1 MYKETEINYS
11 LIIILLVISAFIIF
25 SPELAD
31 LKIIILSINLLV
43 TLLFFSLT
51 IVIDEQKLRWYF
63 GFGIISKDVE
73 LSQIVETSAYKTK
86 WYQGIGIR
94 MLSDGWLYNASVGQA
109 IKITLADR
117 KNIYLGC
124 KNVDALQQALKV
136 KV

>member
-1 MYKETEINYS
+1 MYKQTEINYS
-11 LIIILLVISAFIIF
+11 LIIILLVISTFIIF

>member
-1 MYKETEINYS
+1 MYKEKEINYS

>member
-1 MYKETEINYS
+1 MYKQTELNYS

-25 SPELAD
+25 SPELAG

-51 IVIDEQKLRWYF
+51 IVIDEQTLRWYF

-73 LSQIVETSAYKTK
+73 LSQIAETSAYKTK

-94 MLSDGWLYNASVGQA
+94 MLNDGWLYNASVGQA
-109 IKITLADR
+109 VKITLTDG

-124 KNVDALQQALKV
+124 KDAGALQQALKV
-136 KV
+136 NV

>member
-1 MYKETEINYS
+1 MYKQTELNYS
-11 LIIILLVISAFIIF
+11 LIIILLVISAFIIL
-25 SPELAD
+25 SPELAG

-51 IVIDEQKLRWYF
+51 IVIDKQKLRWYF

-73 LSQIVETSAYKTK
+73 LSQIVQTSVYKTK

-94 MLSDGWLYNASVGQA
+94 MLNDGCLYNASVGQA
-109 IKITLADR
+109 VKITLTDG

-124 KNVDALQQALKV
+124 KDAGALQQALKV

>member
-73 LSQIVETSAYKTK
+73 LSQIAETSAYKTK

>member
-1 MYKETEINYS
+1 MYKQTEINYS

-73 LSQIVETSAYKTK
+73 LSQIAETSAYKTK

-94 MLSDGWLYNASVGQA
+94 MLNDGWLYNASVGQA
-109 IKITLADR
+109 IKITLTDG

-124 KNVDALQQALKV
+124 KDADALQQALKV

>member
-1 MYKETEINYS
+1 MFKQTELNYS

-25 SPELAD
+25 SPELAG

-43 TLLFFSLT
+43 ALLFFSLT

-73 LSQIVETSAYKTK
+73 LSQIAETSAYKTK
-86 WYQGIGIR
+86 WYQGIGVH

-109 IKITLADR
+109 VKITLADG

-124 KNVDALQQALKV
+124 KDAGALQQALKV

>member
-1 MYKETEINYS
+1 MYKKTEINYS

>member
-1 MYKETEINYS
+1 M
-11 LIIILLVISAFIIF
+11 
-25 SPELAD
+25 
-31 LKIIILSINLLV
+31 
-43 TLLFFSLT
+43 FFSLT

-73 LSQIVETSAYKTK
+73 LSQIAQTSAYKTK

-109 IKITLADR
+109 VKITLADG

-124 KNVDALQQALKV
+124 KDAGALQQALKV

>member
-1 MYKETEINYS
+1 MFKQTELNYS

-25 SPELAD
+25 SPELAG

-43 TLLFFSLT
+43 ALLFFSLT

-73 LSQIVETSAYKTK
+73 LSQIAETSAYKTK
-86 WYQGIGIR
+86 WYQGIGVR

-109 IKITLADR
+109 VKITLADG

-124 KNVDALQQALKV
+124 KDAGALQQALKV

>member
-1 MYKETEINYS
+1 MYKQTEINYS
-11 LIIILLVISAFIIF
+11 LIVILLVISVFIIL

-43 TLLFFSLT
+43 TLVFFSLT

-73 LSQIVETSAYKTK
+73 LSQIADTSAYQTK

-94 MLSDGWLYNASVGQA
+94 MLNDGWLYNASVGQA
-109 IKITLADR
+109 VKITLNDG

-124 KNVDALQQALKV
+124 KDAGALQQALKV

>member
-1 MYKETEINYS
+1 MYKQTEINYS
-11 LIIILLVISAFIIF
+11 LIVILLVISAFIIL

-73 LSQIVETSAYKTK
+73 LSQIAQTSAYKTK

-94 MLSDGWLYNASVGQA
+94 MLNDGWLYNASVGQA
-109 IKITLADR
+109 VKITLADG

-124 KNVDALQQALKV
+124 KDAGALQQALKV

>member
-11 LIIILLVISAFIIF
+11 LIIILLVISAFLIF

>member
-1 MYKETEINYS
+1 MYKQTELNYS

-25 SPELAD
+25 SPELAG

-43 TLLFFSLT
+43 ALLFFSLT
-51 IVIDEQKLRWYF
+51 IVIDERKLRWYF

-73 LSQIVETSAYKTK
+73 LSQIAQTSAYKTK

-109 IKITLADR
+109 VKITLADG

-124 KNVDALQQALKV
+124 KDAGALQQALKV

>member
-1 MYKETEINYS
+1 MYKQTEIGYS

-51 IVIDEQKLRWYF
+51 IVIDEQTLRWYF

-73 LSQIVETSAYKTK
+73 LSQIVQTSVYKTK

-94 MLSDGWLYNASVGQA
+94 MLNDGWLYNASVGQA
-109 IKITLADR
+109 IKITLTDG

-124 KNVDALQQALKV
+124 KDADALQQALKV

>member
-1 MYKETEINYS
+1 MYKQTELNYS

-25 SPELAD
+25 SPELAG

-43 TLLFFSLT
+43 ALLFFSLT

-73 LSQIVETSAYKTK
+73 LSQIAETSAYKTK

-94 MLSDGWLYNASVGQA
+94 MLNDGWLYNASVGQA
-109 IKITLADR
+109 VKITLADG

-124 KNVDALQQALKV
+124 KDAGALQQALNV

>member
-1 MYKETEINYS
+1 MYKQTEINYS
-11 LIIILLVISAFIIF
+11 LIVILLVISAFIIF

-51 IVIDEQKLRWYF
+51 IVIDEQKLRWYY

>member
-1 MYKETEINYS
+1 MYKQTEINYS
-11 LIIILLVISAFIIF
+11 LIVILLVISAFIIL

-51 IVIDEQKLRWYF
+51 IVINEQTLRWYF

-73 LSQIVETSAYKTK
+73 LSQIAETSVYKTK

-94 MLSDGWLYNASVGQA
+94 MLNDGWLYNASVGQA
-109 IKITLADR
+109 IKITLTDG

-124 KNVDALQQALKV
+124 KDADALQQALKV

>member
-51 IVIDEQKLRWYF
+51 IGIDEQKLRWYF

>member
-1 MYKETEINYS
+1 MYKKTEINYS
-11 LIIILLVISAFIIF
+11 LIVILLVISTFIIF

-63 GFGIISKDVE
+63 GFGVIRKDVE
-73 LSQIVETSAYKTK
+73 LSQIAETSAFKTK

-109 IKITLADR
+109 VKITLADG

-124 KNVDALQQALKV
+124 KNVDALQQVLNV

>member
-1 MYKETEINYS
+1 MYKQTEINYS
-11 LIIILLVISAFIIF
+11 LIIILLVISTFIIF

-63 GFGIISKDVE
+63 GFGVIRKDVE
-73 LSQIVETSAYKTK
+73 LSQIAETSAFKTK

-109 IKITLADR
+109 VKITLADG

-124 KNVDALQQALKV
+124 KNVDALQQVLNV

>member
-1 MYKETEINYS
+1 MYKQTEINYS

-51 IVIDEQKLRWYF
+51 IVIDEQTLRWYF

-73 LSQIVETSAYKTK
+73 LSQIAETSAYKTK

-94 MLSDGWLYNASVGQA
+94 MLTDGWLYNASVGQA
-109 IKITLADR
+109 VKITLTDG

-124 KNVDALQQALKV
+124 KDAGALQQALKV

>member
-1 MYKETEINYS
+1 MYKQTEINYS
-11 LIIILLVISAFIIF
+11 LIVILLVISTFIIF

-73 LSQIVETSAYKTK
+73 LSQIAETSAYKTK

-109 IKITLADR
+109 VKITLADG

-124 KNVDALQQALKV
+124 KDAGALQQALKV

>member
-1 MYKETEINYS
+1 MYKQTEISYS
-11 LIIILLVISAFIIF
+11 LIIILLVISAFIVL
-25 SPELAD
+25 SPELAG

-63 GFGIISKDVE
+63 GFGIISKQVE
-73 LSQIVETSAYKTK
+73 LSQITDTSEYQTK

-94 MLSDGWLYNASVGQA
+94 MLSDGWLYNASVGKA
-109 IKITLADR
+109 VKITLTDG

-124 KNVDALQQALKV
+124 KDVDALQQALKINV
-136 KV
+136 

>member
-63 GFGIISKDVE
+63 GFGIISKQVE
-73 LSQIVETSAYKTK
+73 LSQITDTSEYQTK

-94 MLSDGWLYNASVGQA
+94 MLSDGWLYNASVGKA
-109 IKITLADR
+109 VKITLTDG

-124 KNVDALQQALKV
+124 KDVDALQKALKINV
-136 KV
+136 

>member
-1 MYKETEINYS
+1 MFKQTELNYS

-25 SPELAD
+25 SPELAG

-43 TLLFFSLT
+43 ALLFFSLT

-73 LSQIVETSAYKTK
+73 LSQIAQTSAYKTK

-109 IKITLADR
+109 VKITLADG

-124 KNVDALQQALKV
+124 KNVGALQQALKV

>member
-1 MYKETEINYS
+1 MYKQTEINYS

-63 GFGIISKDVE
+63 GFEIISKDVE

>member
-1 MYKETEINYS
+1 MYKQTEISYS

-25 SPELAD
+25 SPELAG

>member
-1 MYKETEINYS
+1 MFKQTELNYS

-25 SPELAD
+25 SPELAG

-43 TLLFFSLT
+43 ALLFFSLT

-73 LSQIVETSAYKTK
+73 LSQIAQTSAYKTK

-109 IKITLADR
+109 VKITLADG

-124 KNVDALQQALKV
+124 KDAGALQQALKV

>member
-1 MYKETEINYS
+1 MYKQTEINYS

-51 IVIDEQKLRWYF
+51 IVIDEQTLRWYF

-73 LSQIVETSAYKTK
+73 LSQIAETSAYKTK

-94 MLSDGWLYNASVGQA
+94 MLNDGWLYNASVGQA
-109 IKITLADR
+109 VKITLTDG

-124 KNVDALQQALKV
+124 KDAGALQQALKV

>member
-31 LKIIILSINLLV
+31 LIIIILSINLLV

-124 KNVDALQQALKV
+124 KNVDALQQAL
-136 KV
+136 